1 MKGRSDYST
10 KRIELRTRR
19 GLGAACEE
27 ADRRLGTPE
36 MVARVAEIAGF
47 LQKVQ
52 RAGTA
57 ERESEAFQRLVWDEN
72 PLYRLSASA
81 DLDIAVFLADPKFRR
96 WFRDLIERP
105 LPTDKQDRANRMD
118 AHIKET
124 YMYMRGLRPGWKY
137 GPILKTTRTFAA
149 FFPHDFTSPDTKRD
163 LYGLMTGRSGKVGVA
178 RANRIILDKLE
189 AVVGP
194 VDPSDRTA
202 VARRMLFPELLLR
215 AVGES
220 TLPDEGSDVARL
232 ARGPDLSPVVDHF
245 ESIRKAGRLVFEPE
259 MVESLHLGLYAHE
272 RRHFAALTGLSG
284 TGKTLLATEY
294 AKALT
299 GASGE
304 SNGQVCTIAVQPG
317 WHDPTPLLGYVNPLA
332 EDRYVTTEF
341 LRFLIRAAENQSQP
355 HVCVLDEMNLSHP
368 EQYLAPLLSA
378 MERDDGPIELHGG
391 DEDAYGVP
399 SSVPYP
405 GNLVLIGTVNMDE
418 TTMGLSD
425 KVLDRA
431 FTLEFWDVD
440 VERWPGWRG
449 SPLRGRDQEA
459 VKEVLGKLMAALS
472 PARLH
477 FGWRVIEEVVRFME
491 QRQTLGADLSADDAL
506 DRVLYAKVLPKLRG
520 DDAPRVR
527 RALDDCRAALR
538 ERNLRISTAKVE
550 ELIGDL
556 EQTGSFRFW
565 R

>member
-1 MKGRSDYST
+1 
-10 KRIELRTRR
+10 
-19 GLGAACEE
+19 
-27 ADRRLGTPE
+27 

-57 ERESEAFQRLVWDEN
+57 ERESEAFQRRVWDDN
-72 PLYRLSASA
+72 PLYSLEESA
-81 DLDIAVFLADPKFRR
+81 DLDITVFLADPKFRR
-96 WFRDLIERP
+96 WFRELIERP
-105 LPTDKQDRANRMD
+105 LPRDKQDRANLMD

-124 YMYMRGLRPGWKY
+124 YMHMRGLRPGWKY
-137 GPILKTTRTFAA
+137 GPILKTTRAFAA
-149 FFPHDFTSPDTKRD
+149 FFPHDFTSPDTKRY
-163 LYGLMTGRSGKVGVA
+163 LYGLMTGKIRQVGVA

-189 AVVGP
+189 AVIGP
-194 VDPSDRTA
+194 VDTSDWTA
-202 VARRMLFPELLLR
+202 VARRMLLPEVLLR
-215 AVGES
+215 
-220 TLPDEGSDVARL
+220 VARL
-232 ARGPDLSPVVDHF
+232 ARGPDLGAVVDHF

-259 MVESLHLGLYAHE
+259 MVESLHLGLWAHE

-284 TGKTLLATEY
+284 TGKTRLATEY

-332 EDRYVTTEF
+332 EGRYVTTDF

-440 VERWPGWRG
+440 VDRWPGWRG

-491 QRQTLGADLSADDAL
+491 QRQTLGADLSADGAL

-527 RALDDCRAALR
+527 RALDDCKAALR